1 MPCGYRHGIFTDYE
15 TIINTGKPLK
25 LISLFFLI
33 LIFLSVNPVQIIAD
47 TSSTA
52 AETSAVRQDD
62 IRISPE
68 GEATEEREAEPS
80 GTPDDDQEDI
90 DDEVVE
96 EETPQIADPLYPW
109 NKAMY
114 HVNDKLYFWVMKPLT
129 QGYSAVFPEDVR
141 LSVSNFF
148 DNIAT
153 PIRFVSSLLQF
164 RIKDAGNELIR
175 FLYNSTAGV
184 CGLADVAKTD
194 LGIRQQDEDL
204 GQALGRYGIGHG
216 IYLVWPFLGPSSL
229 RDTAGRIGDRF
240 LSPVHYVNPTETAVG
255 ITVYDRVN
263 ETSFRIGD
271 YEDLKKSAIDPYI
284 SIRDAYLQ
292 HRKKKVED

>member
-1 MPCGYRHGIFTDYE
+1 M
-15 TIINTGKPLK
+15 LV
-25 LISLFFLI
+25 LFLFAAI
-33 LIFLSVNPVQIIAD
+33 ESSADVSLSVSDA
-47 TSSTA
+47 
-52 AETSAVRQDD
+52 
-62 IRISPE
+62 SPAQNDE
-68 GEATEEREAEPS
+68 SNASEKKTIGERETEAS
-80 GTPDDDQEDI
+80 GTPDDDQPEYVSDED
-90 DDEVVE
+90 VE
-96 EETPQIADPLYPW
+96 EASPQIADPLYPW

>member
-1 MPCGYRHGIFTDYE
+1 MFF
-15 TIINTGKPLK
+15 PLY
-25 LISLFFLI
+25 FL
-33 LIFLSVNPVQIIAD
+33 FLSPVYVSAD
-47 TSSTA
+47 ASSPPA
-52 AETSAVRQDD
+52 DVSAVQND
-62 IRISPE
+62 E
-68 GEATEEREAEPS
+68 
-80 GTPDDDQEDI
+80 GTPAPERNTVEENETEPAGIPDDLEDVT
-90 DDEVVE
+90 DDEVE

-114 HVNDKLYFWVMKPLT
+114 HVNDKLYFWVMKPLAR
-129 QGYSAVFPEDVR
+129 GYSAVFPEDIR

-148 DNIAT
+148 DNITT

-164 RIKDAGNELIR
+164 RIKDAGNELVR

-184 CGLADVAKTD
+184 CGLADAAKTD
-194 LGIRQQDEDL
+194 LGIRKQDEDL
-204 GQALGRYGIGHG
+204 GQTLGRYGIGHG
-216 IYLVWPFLGPSSL
+216 LYLVWPLLGPSSL

-240 LSPVHYVNPTETAVG
+240 LSPVHYINPTETSVG
-255 ITVYDRVN
+255 ITAYDKVN
-263 ETSFRIGD
+263 ETSFRLGD

>member
-1 MPCGYRHGIFTDYE
+1 MHLG
-15 TIINTGKPLK
+15 
-25 LISLFFLI
+25 LFYHLI
-33 LIFLSVNPVQIIAD
+33 LLCSFLLIIPFHAAADSSSLPAGLSTVQDEESNPV
-47 TSSTA
+47 
-52 AETSAVRQDD
+52 
-62 IRISPE
+62 P
-68 GEATEEREAEPS
+68 EREPAEVGEEEPA
-80 GTPDDDQEDI
+80 GGPDDDQEDI
-90 DDEVVE
+90 NDEVVE

-129 QGYSAVFPEDVR
+129 LGYSAVFPEDIR
-141 LSVSNFF
+141 LVVSNFF

-164 RIKDAGNELIR
+164 RIKDAGNELVR